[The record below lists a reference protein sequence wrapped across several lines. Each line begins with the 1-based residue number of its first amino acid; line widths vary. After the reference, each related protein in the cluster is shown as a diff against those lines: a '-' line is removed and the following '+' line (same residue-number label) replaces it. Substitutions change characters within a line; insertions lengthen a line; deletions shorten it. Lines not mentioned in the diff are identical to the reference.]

1 LIALNIEFI
10 ALVTSFAVPLATNI
24 DGLVIMT
31 LKPLLEAIDD
41 NSESTEDG
49 GENIESNCDGDRNV
63 WYNGEEEL

>member
-1 LIALNIEFI
+1 
-10 ALVTSFAVPLATNI
+10 
-24 DGLVIMT
+24 MT